1 MTFHM
6 PISNPI
12 DQLIHDLEQGRAT
25 KYRELVKRFKA
36 GEGQRKK
43 ASEAHEKKQLEF
55 MRSAGLK
62 LNQIEQDQKEEAR
75 KLKSYLEQTR
85 APLISRPG
93 MSVEDAKQTAQSIA
107 RLGGLGLAIPPSAG
121 FYYPPDTSGEV
132 LPVDP
137 SRIKIK
143 DESTGFGWGWGQ
155 ATAHR
160 PVPPADVVFYFIPDQ
175 SARYSL
181 TASFAFHG
189 FYVLKADDGWLTSK
203 DAHVTLDFSLDTFQF
218 VDRGPKPFPLID
230 LEGQNIDEF
239 SNIDN
244 VLSFSDTQDLRQGE
258 PVVVTAS
265 ITVSA
270 DASGSG
276 SYAEINFA
284 DGDANYIEPQYLW
297 VTNLTGFGQ

>member
-1 MTFHM
+1 M
-6 PISNPI
+6 PTSNPI
-12 DQLIHDLEQGRAT
+12 DQLIHDLEQERAT
-25 KYRELVKRFKA
+25 KYRERVKRFRA
-36 GEGQRKK
+36 REAQLKK
-43 ASEAHEKKQLEF
+43 ASEAHEKKQLDF

-62 LNQIEQDQKEEAR
+62 LNQIEQDQKDEAG

-85 APLISRPG
+85 TPLISRPS
-93 MSVEDAKQTAQSIA
+93 MSVEDAKQAAQSIA

-132 LPVDP
+132 LPVEP

-143 DESTGFGWGWGQ
+143 DEMHGHGWGWQ
-155 ATAHR
+155 AIAQQ
-160 PVPPADVVFYFIPDQ
+160 PVPPADVAFYFIPEQ

-181 TASFAFHG
+181 TVSFAFHG

-203 DAHVTLDFSLDTFQF
+203 DAQVTLDFSLDTVQF

-239 SNIDN
+239 DNFDN
-244 VLSFSDTQDLRQGE
+244 VLSFGDTQDLRQGE
-258 PVVVTAS
+258 PVVVIGS
-265 ITVSA
+265 IAVSA
-270 DASGSG
+270 GASGAG
-276 SYAEINFA
+276 SYAEVNFA

>member
-1 MTFHM
+1 M
-6 PISNPI
+6 SPI

-25 KYRELVKRFKA
+25 KYRERVKRYKA
-36 GEGQRKK
+36 GEAQRKK

-85 APLISRPG
+85 APLISRPS
-93 MSVEDAKQTAQSIA
+93 MSVEDAKRTAQSIA

-132 LPVDP
+132 LPLDP

-143 DESTGFGWGWGQ
+143 DEAHGFGLGWEATGGQ
-155 ATAHR
+155 S
-160 PVPPADVVFYFIPDQ
+160 VPPADVVFYFIPDQ
-175 SARYSL
+175 SGPYSL

-189 FYVLKADDGWLTSK
+189 FYVLKADDGWLSSK
-203 DAHVTLDFSLDTFQF
+203 HAHVTLDFSLDTFQF
-218 VDRGPKPFPLID
+218 VDRGPKSFPLLD
-230 LEGQNIDEF
+230 QGGQNINEF
-239 SNIDN
+239 DNIDS

-276 SYAEINFA
+276 SYAEINLA

-297 VTNLTGFGQ
+297 VTNLTGFGH